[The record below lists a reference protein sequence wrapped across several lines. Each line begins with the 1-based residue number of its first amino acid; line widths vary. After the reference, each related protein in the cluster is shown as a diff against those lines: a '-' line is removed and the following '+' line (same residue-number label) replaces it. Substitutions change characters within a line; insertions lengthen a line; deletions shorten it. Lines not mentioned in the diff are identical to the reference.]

1 MMMITIITQYA
12 VAVVLNNE
20 KIKKCKQR
28 VSKIKPLINKYS
40 WYRIKY
46 GSKIED

>member
-1 MMMITIITQYA
+1 MMITIITQYA

-20 KIKKCKQR
+20 KIKKCNQR
-28 VSKIKPLINKYS
+28 VSNIKLLINKCS